1 MNSEHT
7 KPLFVIHFGEI
18 ALKGNNRP
26 DFEARLVENIRK
38 SLVGEDFEKIFR
50 TESRIILY
58 TNEKSNHARIAEK
71 LQKIF
76 GIEWFAE
83 AYETEADIEKIKK
96 NAWELRNNV
105 RETVKVDA
113 NRSDK
118 RFPMNSMEINKLVG
132 EVFHESGK
140 YKIDVKNP
148 ETVIGIEILNKTAL
162 IYFNKIRGVGGLPV
176 GCTGKVVCLLSGGI
190 DSPVAAWMMMKRG
203 CIVEFVHAYAQA
215 NVDEVKNSKMANLI
229 AVLKQYNCGSKMKLH
244 AIPYSAFYGASF
256 SMPHKKE
263 LVLFRRFLLKVANRI
278 AKQSSA
284 QKGAGE
290 ALGIVTGDN
299 LAQVASQTLE
309 NLHATDEASELPV
322 YRPVIGFDKKEIIE
336 MAKRIGTYDL
346 SIQEYKDC
354 CSLVAAKHPSTK
366 MKLED
371 AKKIEK
377 ECGMEKIVEET
388 MGKVEEILV

>member
-1 MNSEHT
+1 MNSGRT

-18 ALKGNNRP
+18 GLKGNNRP

-58 TNEKSNHARIAEK
+58 TNEKSDLARIAEK

-76 GIEWFAE
+76 GIEWFAL
-83 AYETEADIEKIKK
+83 AHETDAEIENIKK
-96 NAWELRNNV
+96 AAWGLRDNI
-105 RETVKVDA
+105 RGTVKVDTS
-113 NRSDK
+113 RSDK
-118 RFPMNSMEINKLVG
+118 RFPMKSMEVNKVVG

-140 YKIDVKNP
+140 YKIDVKTP
-148 ETVIGIEILNKTAL
+148 ETVIGIEILNKIAL

-215 NVDEVKNSKMANLI
+215 NVDEVKNSKMADLI

-278 AKQSSA
+278 AA
-284 QKGAGE
+284 QNF
-290 ALGIVTGDN
+290 INFV
-299 LAQVASQTLE
+299 
-309 NLHATDEASELPV
+309 
-322 YRPVIGFDKKEIIE
+322 
-336 MAKRIGTYDL
+336 RIGN
-346 SIQEYKDC
+346 SIEFTIQK
-354 CSLVAAKHPSTK
+354 
-366 MKLED
+366 
-371 AKKIEK
+371 
-377 ECGMEKIVEET
+377 
-388 MGKVEEILV
+388 